1 MDVNF
6 IKDVKSID
14 QSELE
19 KIPIKIF
26 KKLKNKYA
34 NKTEDDIKKIRRA
47 FGPAG
52 DLAEWLTSTVM
63 FGDILTQVEP
73 LTNEIKDLKSEE

>member
-1 MDVNF
+1 MTGVNF

-14 QSELE
+14 QKELE
-19 KIPIKIF
+19 KIPTKIF
-26 KKLKNKYA
+26 KKLKTKYA
-34 NKTEDDIKKIRRA
+34 NRSDEDIKKIRRA

-63 FGDILTQVEP
+63 FGDILT
-73 LTNEIKDLKSEE
+73 